1 MKSKIYNIYH
11 KLIEF
16 CRKRNS
22 KWLIYFISF
31 IESVFFPLPTDPF
44 LIPYII
50 ADKKFILLTSLVT
63 VFSVL
68 GGAIAYLL
76 GFFFWTELLPI
87 IKISYP
93 EVTSNIQEFNDKYSD
108 LGVMIILIGGFSP
121 FPYKITCF
129 ASGIIGINFL
139 IFIILSF
146 FSRGLRFF
154 LVSYFIH
161 KYGKESTVYIKKNI
175 YFVSLLIIVMGIIL
189 YVLKY

>member
-31 IESVFFPLPTDPF
+31 IESVFFPLPTDP
-44 LIPYII
+44 
-50 ADKKFILLTSLVT
+50 
-63 VFSVL
+63 FSVL